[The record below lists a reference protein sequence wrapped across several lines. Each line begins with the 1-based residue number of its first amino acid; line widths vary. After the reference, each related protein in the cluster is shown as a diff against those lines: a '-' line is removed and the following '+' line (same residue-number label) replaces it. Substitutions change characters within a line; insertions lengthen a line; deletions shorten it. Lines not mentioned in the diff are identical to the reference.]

1 MLPNLLTIHPL
12 TLLPNQSVNFDVL
25 VWDDQSRTA
34 IKFLEADQKLSKSKF
49 DCIAMRDGQKCYIEL
64 RDNESYREY
73 LHRGLMQAEVDQRIP
88 AALKLTLLLE
98 CIRFKLQDAFD
109 SGSLSTW
116 IDSAYELAHTL
127 SERLTNPEKVG
138 RDLLGSLRKDGSF
151 ATHAFNTGI
160 YCYLLSRRLM
170 LSSTDTIEFTVGGIL
185 HDVGKLG
192 WDEDYPDQI
201 YLPEGYL
208 DANSSTSQRGHPL
221 YGFRRLAY
229 HPKVTH
235 PVLMSI
241 YQHHERQDGRGYPV
255 GIGGRDI
262 ELGSRIC
269 SVANRWDGLMCDR
282 RGRQGMS
289 RLAALR
295 SIESEKSLFWDS
307 EIVGCLEQVMNPPS
321 NR

>member
-1 MLPNLLTIHPL
+1 
-12 TLLPNQSVNFDVL
+12 
-25 VWDDQSRTA
+25 
-34 IKFLEADQKLSKSKF
+34 
-49 DCIAMRDGQKCYIEL
+49 
-64 RDNESYREY
+64 
-73 LHRGLMQAEVDQRIP
+73 
-88 AALKLTLLLE
+88 
-98 CIRFKLQDAFD
+98 
-109 SGSLSTW
+109 
-116 IDSAYELAHTL
+116 
-127 SERLTNPEKVG
+127 
-138 RDLLGSLRKDGSF
+138 
-151 ATHAFNTGI
+151 
-160 YCYLLSRRLM
+160 M

-235 PVLMSI
+235 
-241 YQHHERQDGRGYPV
+241 PV